1 VTWERALFSLF
12 DDLEQ
17 QAEGLALAAR
27 DSEVAE
33 HGRAE
38 YATVDLEARVHG
50 SVGHVLGCDLDG
62 GLRLRGEVVRAGS
75 GWCLLGA
82 GPAGPEGE
90 GQRAWVVNLGCV
102 TRVVGLASRAVAPDA
117 RGVAA
122 RLGLRS
128 VLRRLAESREVV
140 LVVRSDGGQ
149 VRGRVGRV
157 GADFVEMV
165 AEPDALEVV
174 PLRAL
179 AAIRTD

>member
-1 VTWERALFSLF
+1 MTWERALFSLF

-27 DSEVAE
+27 DSDVAE

-50 SVGHVLGCDLDG
+50 SVGQVVGCDLAG
-62 GLRLRGEVVRAGS
+62 GLRLRGEVARAGR

-82 GPAGPEGE
+82 ELAGPGGDGHRE
-90 GQRAWVVNLGCV
+90 WVVNLACV
-102 TRVVGLASRAVAPDA
+102 TRVVGLGPRAVAPEA

-122 RLGLRS
+122 RLGLGS
-128 VLRRLAESREVV
+128 VLRRLAESRQPVV
-140 LVVRSDGGQ
+140 LVRSDGGQ

-165 AEPDALEVV
+165 AEPDGLEVV
-174 PLRAL
+174 PLLAVAAL
-179 AAIRTD
+179 RSD